1 MKKVHLTLLSLALAA
16 SPALARQLSP
26 SEALEAAGLAESQ
39 IAAKMLQGAQMKLV
53 YTASEHDINTC
64 YIFNRGVNN
73 GFMVLA
79 ADDVVTPIIGY
90 SEQGMVDPDNMPFA
104 LKGYLEEIG
113 REIAWAANNP
123 NAVSHKLPV
132 LDEPSIEPLC
142 STLWDQDAP
151 YNDMCP
157 VVNGSTSVTGCA
169 ATAMAQVM
177 KVQNWPPTG
186 VGSNSYSWTV
196 NSTTYNTSSDFSAHT
211 YDWSNM
217 LDTYT
222 SDATSVEK
230 NAVAQLMFDCGV
242 SINMS
247 YSPSASAAVSM
258 TAVPAFYKYFGY
270 GGTTHMAYRTTY
282 YLTDWNQLIYDEIA
296 AGRAVYLSGQNSE
309 GGHAFV
315 CDGYDKDN
323 FFHINWGWSGISNG
337 YFLLTTLDP
346 EQQGIGG
353 TDATDGYTGSLAAII
368 GLIPASTTT
377 AVVPNISCLGK
388 WNVQSSSYTRS
399 SNITFGETGNASLFT
414 NYSCGAVSGNL
425 GVKLVNTSDNEVSY
439 VNANSS
445 ISDLQPRYGYY
456 TYRCSAS
463 DFPTSGT
470 YRVTP
475 AFKSSTDGQW
485 YDVRCA
491 ITGPEY
497 LIAECSSDAINFSSD
512 LGTVIG
518 SDLQVVGEIFSG
530 INAIIKVK
538 VSTTMKEYLG
548 AITPSLA
555 VGSTS
560 KFFGTSQSVD
570 ICQGEELEMT
580 FITSFKSS
588 STTPYPT
595 AGDYNLVIR
604 SSNAIIAQIPVT
616 VKENPGSLAYGTPTF
631 KQIGAVSNFAIL
643 SKAPT
648 ISPDQGIQVTIPVTS
663 GYLLDYVTLSI
674 CNSASTV
681 FSQSQEQLISSL
693 AGDVVLDF
701 GTEIYEGLAANT
713 AYGCLLS
720 GQINGKFNS
729 IISRS
734 AIWFKLDNSG
744 VESLEVDAQGNL
756 IGQYFNL
763 QGMPVANPQKGQVY
777 ILRQGTTAVKVMY

>member
-16 SPALARQLSP
+16 SPSLARQLSP
-26 SEALEAAGLAESQ
+26 SEALEAAGVAESS
-39 IAAKMLQGAQMKLV
+39 IGAKMMQGAQMRLA
-53 YTASEHDINTC
+53 YTASEQGINTC
-64 YIFNRGVNN
+64 YVFNRGVNN

-79 ADDVVTPIIGY
+79 ADDVITPIIGY
-90 SEQGMVDPDNMPFA
+90 SEQGMIDPDNMPYSF
-104 LKGYLEEIG
+104 KGYLEEIG
-113 REIAWAANNP
+113 REIAWAANHP
-123 NAVSHKLPV
+123 QAVSPKAPI
-132 LDEPSIEPLC
+132 LDEPSIEPIC
-142 STLWDQDAP
+142 KTLWDQDAP

-157 VVNGSTSVTGCA
+157 VVGGSTSVTGCA

-177 KVQNWPPTG
+177 KVHNWPVTG
-186 VGSNSYSWTV
+186 SGSNSYSWTV
-196 NSTTYNTSSDFSAHT
+196 NNVTYSVSSDFSAHT
-211 YDWSNM
+211 YDWANM

-222 SDATSVEK
+222 SAATTTQR
-230 NAVAQLMFDCGV
+230 NAVAQLMLDCGV
-242 SINMS
+242 AINMS

-282 YLTDWNQLIYDEIA
+282 YLVDWNQLIYDEIA

-346 EQQGIGG
+346 DQQGIGG

-377 AVVPNISCLGK
+377 AVQPNIACLGK
-388 WNVQSSSYTRS
+388 WNVQSTSYSRS
-399 SNITFGETGNASLFT
+399 NNITFGETGNASLFT
-414 NYSCGAVSGNL
+414 NYSCGAVNGNL
-425 GVKLVNTSDNEVSY
+425 GVKLVNTSNDAVSY
-439 VNANSS
+439 VAATSS

-497 LIAECSSDAINFSSD
+497 LIAECTSDAITFSSD
-512 LGTVIG
+512 LGTVIA
-518 SDLQVVGEIFSG
+518 SDLQVMGEIYSG
-530 INAIIKVK
+530 QKSLIHVK
-538 VSTTMKEYLG
+538 VSTTMKEYMG
-548 AITPSLA
+548 TITPSLA
-555 VGSTS
+555 VGTTS
-560 KFFGTSQSVD
+560 KFFGTSQSID
-570 ICQGEELEMT
+570 LCQGDEMDLT
-580 FITSFKSS
+580 FIVTFKSS
-588 STTPYPT
+588 SASPYPT
-595 AGDYNLVIR
+595 AGEYNLMIR
-604 SSNAIIAQIPVT
+604 SANAIIAQIPVT
-616 VKENPGSLAYGTPTF
+616 VKENPGNLAYDTPTF
-631 KQIGAVSNFAIL
+631 KQIGADTDFSIQ
-643 SKAPT
+643 SKAVT
-648 ISPDQGIQVTIPVTS
+648 ISSDAGIQATIPVTA

-674 CNSASTV
+674 CNSGGTA
-681 FSQSQEQLISSL
+681 FSESEPKLVSSL

-701 GTEIYEGLAANT
+701 GTEIYDGLNVNT
-713 AYGCLLS
+713 AYACLLT
-720 GQINGKFNS
+720 GQINGKLNT
-729 IISRS
+729 IATRS
-734 AIWFKLDNSG
+734 PIWFKLNQSG
-744 VESLEVDAQGNL
+744 VESLEVDNNGNL
-756 IGQYFNL
+756 TGQYFNL
-763 QGMPVANPQKGQVY
+763 QGIPVANPQKGQVY
-777 ILRQGTTAVKVMY
+777 ILRQGATAVKVMY